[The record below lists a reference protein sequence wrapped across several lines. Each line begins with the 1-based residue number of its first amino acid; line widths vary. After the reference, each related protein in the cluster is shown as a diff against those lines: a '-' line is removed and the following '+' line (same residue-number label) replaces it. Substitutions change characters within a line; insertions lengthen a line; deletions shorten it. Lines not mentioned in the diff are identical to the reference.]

1 MTFQKFL
8 VENECNEDEAN
19 MLSFHLLSLRN
30 KTINFHVLES
40 LIREYQSLLFNH
52 NKICINKQYIKAP
65 MQHLLQ

>member
-52 NKICINKQYIKAP
+52 NKI
-65 MQHLLQ
+65 